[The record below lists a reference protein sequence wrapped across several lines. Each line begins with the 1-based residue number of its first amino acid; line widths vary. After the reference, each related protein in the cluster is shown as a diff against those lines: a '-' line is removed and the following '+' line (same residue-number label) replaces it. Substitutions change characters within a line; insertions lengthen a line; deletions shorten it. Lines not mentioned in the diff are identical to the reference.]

1 MAMTHAGHK
10 GAAIRAML
18 FILLTALAVSIL
30 YPLFWMV
37 ISSFKTNRE
46 LFLNTWALP
55 TTWQWSNYVL
65 AWNAGVGR
73 FFFNSVFVTTIST
86 AAATLIGALA
96 AYPLSRF
103 DFPGRTAILLFIVG
117 GLMLAPQISL
127 ISLYKLLQGLGIY
140 NTYWA
145 MIVPYVAYRIPFTV
159 FLLWSYFLFLPRE
172 VEEAA
177 YSDGCNSWGI
187 LWHVVLPM
195 SKPIIATA
203 ALLSARVIWNEFMFA
218 LVFVE
223 DSALRTI
230 PIGLMGL
237 KSQVDTDWTVLLAGL
252 TMSAIPIILLFILM
266 QKQFVRGLAE
276 GGVKG

>member
-1 MAMTHAGHK
+1 M
-10 GAAIRAML
+10 
-18 FILLTALAVSIL
+18 
-30 YPLFWMV
+30 
-37 ISSFKTNRE
+37 
-46 LFLNTWALP
+46 FL
-55 TTWQWSNYVL
+55 
-65 AWNAGVGR
+65 
-73 FFFNSVFVTTIST
+73 
-86 AAATLIGALA
+86 
-96 AYPLSRF
+96 
-103 DFPGRTAILLFIVG
+103 VG
-117 GLMLAPQISL
+117 GLMLAPQIGL

-252 TMSAIPIILLFILM
+252 TLSALPIILLFILT

>member
-1 MAMTHAGHK
+1 MTRAGHK
-10 GAAIRAML
+10 GAAIRAIL

-37 ISSFKTNRE
+37 MTSFKTNRE

-65 AWNAGVGR
+65 AWKAGVGR

-103 DFPGRTAILLFIVG
+103 DFRGRTAILLFIVG

-177 YSDGCNSWGI
+177 YSDGCTSWGI

-195 SKPIIATA
+195 SRPIIATA

-252 TMSAIPIILLFILM
+252 TMSAIPIILLFILT